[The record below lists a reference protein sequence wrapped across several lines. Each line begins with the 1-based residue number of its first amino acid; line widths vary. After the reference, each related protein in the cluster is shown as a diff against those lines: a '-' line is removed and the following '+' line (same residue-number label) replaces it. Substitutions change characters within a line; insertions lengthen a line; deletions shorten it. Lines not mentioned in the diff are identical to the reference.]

1 MLSLLKAWNTGHP
14 GGVCTVHANHARAGL
29 QRIEQLIAE
38 VSQTSMRALIAEI
51 ANLIVSIEPPT
62 PTLAANS
69 CSRSEQQVMMVA
81 RNHSQAPDFTNRS
94 GALAV
99 SDRVVPHCPWSR
111 AAVGSGIELALEYAA
126 QQYTQQRN
134 ADMPGNAGRRGHL
147 AYCPSSARPV
157 TTLSSRSGSI
167 PSVKPHGIIAAI
179 TQYGDLASG
188 SGPPRRARPLN
199 RGCGQ
204 QVDQRRDV
212 R

>member
-1 MLSLLKAWNTGHP
+1 
-14 GGVCTVHANHARAGL
+14 
-29 QRIEQLIAE
+29 
-38 VSQTSMRALIAEI
+38 VSQTPMRALIAEV

-81 RNHSQAPDFTNRS
+81 VPRNHSQAPDFTNRS

-99 SDRVVPHCPWSR
+99 RDRVVSHCPWR
-111 AAVGSGIELALEYAA
+111 REAVGSGIELALEYVA
-126 QQYTQQRN
+126 QRYTQQRN

-157 TTLSSRSGSI
+157 TTSSSRSGSI
-167 PSVKPHGIIAAI
+167 PSIKPHGIIAAV

-188 SGPPRRARPLN
+188 SGPPRRRAL
-199 RGCGQ
+199 
-204 QVDQRRDV
+204 
-212 R
+212 